1 MRRWPAL
8 ILAAAVG
15 AVAGALLVLALPVPG
30 ADEEPSQGPSRL
42 VPPLVVEEPM
52 HVTTMLVWTPSQVP
66 PGLGERIESLQSVA
80 NVTVVRSGAAWLE
93 GWDEQNAPEGLAVP
107 VEVAAIDHATYRDFV
122 PPADRSI
129 IDGLRGAGA
138 VLGRSAAA
146 IRGMDVGGVL
156 RFPRH
161 AFRVEG
167 VLDDSLVGSHEIIVG
182 LKEGADL
189 GIERPRYI
197 LVEPQA
203 GTSPAAVERAIRR
216 ATPGG
221 VQVRIRRPGET
232 PVFRHGDAVLP
243 QITVKELFGEFAA
256 APRPDGTLAVEA
268 AWEREHIVSERVP
281 VLGEFRC
288 HRLVMP
294 LVRSAMDELVDR
306 GLGRLVNGADFGG
319 CYYPR
324 YIASDE
330 GSGISHHSWGIAI
343 DINVS
348 EGLPGRQPTIDRRI
362 VDAFERQGF
371 VWGGRFLIPDGTHFE
386 FQRFP

>member
-1 MRRWPAL
+1 VRRWSAL
-8 ILAAAVG
+8 VAAAAAG
-15 AVAGALLVLALPVPG
+15 AVVGALLVLALPVPG
-30 ADEEPSQGPSRL
+30 SGEHGPNSPRRL
-42 VPPLVVEEPM
+42 VPPLVTVDPTP
-52 HVTTMLVWTPSQVP
+52 VDTMLVWTPSQIP
-66 PGLGERIESLQSVA
+66 LGLAERIESLRSVA
-80 NVTVVRSGAAWLE
+80 NVTVVRSGVAWLE
-93 GWDEQNAPEGLAVP
+93 GWDDQDAPGRLAVP
-107 VEVAAIDHATYRDFV
+107 VEVAAIDHATYREFV
-122 PPADRSI
+122 PPADRSMV
-129 IDGLRGAGA
+129 DGLRGAGA
-138 VLGRSAAA
+138 VLGRSSAA

-167 VLDDSLVGSHEIIVG
+167 VLDDGLVGAHEIIVG

-197 LVEPQA
+197 LVEPRA
-203 GTSPAAVERAIRR
+203 GTAPTAVERAIRR
-216 ATPGG
+216 ATPVG

-243 QITVKELFGEFAA
+243 QVAVKEVFGEFAA

-268 AWEREHIVSERVP
+268 AWEREHIVSERLP

-294 LVRSAMDELVDR
+294 LVRSALDDLVSR
-306 GLGRLVNGADFGG
+306 GLGKLVNAADFGG

-330 GSGISHHSWGIAI
+330 GSGISHHAWGIAI

-371 VWGGRFLIPDGTHFE
+371 IWGGRFLIPDGTHFE